1 MMPMRMAPQSMQAY
15 MKILLCFALALCIT
29 LSDNPFPA
37 KTALA
42 ASLEPPAGL
51 TAMPFKL
58 TNSPDANNVN
68 LKWNPSLGAT
78 AYKLYRS
85 AEPGG
90 AYSLIYHGIAPEY
103 QDLGLAVGATYYYK
117 VTALDAEAESPPSE
131 AISAKT
137 FAVPDG
143 LRTFYNYKE
152 TPPTPG
158 VSGIKI
164 GDTYYKYEYVRDAG
178 GFLQINVYTS
188 PDGMNFTLKQA
199 VLDRNSHP
207 DLAACKLEGINFV
220 YNESTGKVV
229 MIAHY
234 ENNVDYSLARIATA
248 SGLPGED
255 MSFHGSFRP
264 LGNESR
270 DIGFYSEDGVGYVL
284 SSANNNADLM
294 LYQLTPDYT
303 AVEALVAKIY
313 TGKHREAPALMK
325 KDGYYYL
332 FSSGTAGW
340 YPSRGQYSS
349 ATSLAGP
356 WSELRNI
363 GNANTF
369 SAQSNWVQMMSGPEA
384 TSYALRPY
392 RWKASPG
399 EAPMLMLPLAFN
411 DGYAWYEYFE
421 EIHYNPST
429 GIMVPEQDGMLISE
443 GKPAIA
449 QDSVPGSLPI
459 HAVDGNYDTS
469 WKSADSAWPKWW
481 TVDLG
486 LVYRLTNIQISWYL
500 HNGSEAYHQ
509 YQIETST
516 DGIHYTLALDQMGNT
531 RYGFTSDK
539 LAGEA
544 RYVRVK
550 LVDAVLHNNP
560 NNWYTPQLAE
570 VKVFGYLDRAES
582 VPPTAPANLAATP
595 VSESQIDLNWTAS
608 ADNVGV
614 AGYRIYRDGILARF
628 SSGTSYQ
635 DTGLSASTSYSYT
648 VKAYDAS
655 GNISASSNA
664 VTAQTQPGNVALN
677 KPVAFSSQQPGNEAW
692 KIVDGST
699 TARWA
704 ASDSSYPQWVQIDL
718 GATYTISRTEIVPY
732 QNRAYRY
739 KIETSADGVNY
750 TLAVDRTANTEGG
763 PVIADSFSATD
774 ARYVKLTVTGVYNA
788 PNGWAGINEFRVFE

>member
-1 MMPMRMAPQSMQAY
+1 MMPMRMMPQNTSAY
-15 MKILLCFALALCIT
+15 MKILLCIVLALCIA
-29 LSDNPFPA
+29 LSAYLFSA
-37 KTALA
+37 QTALA
-42 ASLEPPAGL
+42 APLDTPTGL

-68 LKWNPSLGAT
+68 LKWNTSMNAI

-85 AEPGG
+85 TSSNGT
-90 AYSLIYHGIAPEY
+90 YSLVYHGTAPEY

-117 VTALDAEAESPPSE
+117 VSALDAESESPQSE

-137 FAVPDG
+137 FAVPDD

-158 VSGIKI
+158 VSGLKI
-164 GDTYYKYEYVRDAG
+164 GATYYKYEYVRDAN

-234 ENNVDYSLARIATA
+234 ENNVNYSLARIATA

-255 MSFHGSFRP
+255 MTFHGSFRP

-270 DIGFYSEDGVGYVL
+270 DIAFYSEDGIGYVL

-294 LYQLTPDYT
+294 LYKLTPDYT
-303 AVEALVAKIY
+303 AVESLIAQIY
-313 TGKHREAPALMK
+313 TGKHREAPALIK

-369 SAQSNWVQMMSGPEA
+369 SAQSNWVQIMSGPDA

-392 RWKASPG
+392 RWKASAG

-411 DGYAWYEYFE
+411 NGYAWYEYFE

-429 GIMVPEQDGMLISE
+429 GVMVPEQDGRLISE
-443 GKPAIA
+443 GKPAAA
-449 QDSVPGSLPI
+449 QDFIPGSLPI

-469 WKSADSAWPKWW
+469 WKSASSTWPKWW

-486 LVYRLTNIQISWYL
+486 LNYDLTNIQISWYL
-500 HNGSEAYHQ
+500 HNGSEAYHK

-516 DGIHYTLALDQMGNT
+516 DGVNYTLALDQLGNT

-539 LAGEA
+539 LTGTA

-570 VKVFGYLDRAES
+570 VKVFGYLNSTES
-582 VPPTAPANLAATP
+582 VPPTAPANLTATT
-595 VSESQIDLNWTAS
+595 VSESQINLNWTAS
-608 ADNVGV
+608 TDNVGV
-614 AGYRIYRDGILARF
+614 AGYRIYRDGILVGF
-628 SSGTSYQ
+628 SNDTSYH
-635 DTGLSASTSYSYT
+635 DTALSASSSYSYT

-655 GNISASSNA
+655 ENISASSGT
-664 VTAQTQPGNVALN
+664 VTAYTQPGNVALN
-677 KPVAFSSQQPGNEAW
+677 KPVTFSSQESGNEAW

-704 ASDSSYPQWVQIDL
+704 ASGSSYPQWVQVDL
-718 GATYTISRTEIVPY
+718 GAAYTISKTEIVPY

-750 TLAVDRTANTEGG
+750 TLAVDKTSNTEGG
-763 PVIADSFSATD
+763 PLVVDSFSATD